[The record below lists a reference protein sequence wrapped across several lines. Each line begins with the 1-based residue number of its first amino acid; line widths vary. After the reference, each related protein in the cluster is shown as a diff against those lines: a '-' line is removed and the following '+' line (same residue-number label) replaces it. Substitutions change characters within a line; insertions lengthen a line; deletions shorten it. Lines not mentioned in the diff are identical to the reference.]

1 MANIA
6 IIGGG
11 RGGISILKAFGGIGE
26 FAIIGVC
33 DVNPD
38 APAVKLAREQG
49 VPVYTDLKDVLSLP
63 NINVII
69 EATGNQRV
77 KEIIL
82 ENKAPET
89 RLIESDVANIV
100 MTLTEAHDQKL
111 KKASGKKAAFK
122 TSASFLLQTY
132 GKEGVIYFTT
142 DLTQYDFVES
152 RNISI
157 PGIKVGEKLA
167 SVSIIEQCINTRRPQ
182 NGTIERAVYGIR
194 LHVWVAPLFE
204 DDGSDVVIGTYG
216 VFLPKLHVVAKAFDI
231 FAPIV
236 AESQPEGAWVGITDL
251 QKIAFRYGSPKFDIP
266 EIKKGDLLKEGDIG
280 WRTLNEKKKVV
291 MDLTTR
297 KYGNLRMMG
306 IPLYDEETNELVGTF
321 GITVPRN
328 LAKDL
333 QELAG
338 KLSANTEEMASVM
351 QEIAASAGDISIT
364 EGKLASQIKEAQHN
378 IEQINE
384 ILDFIKNVAD
394 QTKMLGLN
402 AAIEAAR
409 AGDQGKGF
417 GVVAEEIRK
426 LSDQSKQTADQI
438 RKITQ
443 MINDNIVQAVK
454 ASEGTVRQSQEQAA
468 ATQQVTASVMEMAQ
482 LAEKLTSMA
491 GNL

>member
-1 MANIA
+1 M
-6 IIGGG
+6 
-11 RGGISILKAFGGIGE
+11 KAFGGIE
-26 FAIIGVC
+26 LFTIVGVC
-33 DVNPD
+33 DVNLD
-38 APAVKLAREQG
+38 APAMKLAKELG
-49 VPVYTDLKDVLSLP
+49 VPVFTDLLEVLHLP
-63 NINVII
+63 DINVII
-69 EATGNQRV
+69 EATGSERV
-77 KEIIL
+77 KELII

-89 RLIESDVANIV
+89 RLIESDLANIV
-100 MTLTEAHDQKL
+100 MSFTEAHDKML
-111 KKASGKKAAFK
+111 KKARGKKEAFR

-132 GKEGVIYFTT
+132 GKEGVVYFTT
-142 DLTQYDFVES
+142 DLKQYDFVES
-152 RNISI
+152 RNINI
-157 PGIKVGEKLA
+157 PGIKVGEKLT
-167 SVSIIEQCINTRRPQ
+167 SGGIVEKCITTRQAQ
-182 NGTIERAVYGIR
+182 NGTVDREVYGIR
-194 LHVWVAPLFE
+194 LHVWAAPLFE
-204 DDGSDVVIGTYG
+204 GDDSDVVIGTYG
-216 VFLPKLHVVAKAFDI
+216 VFVPKLHVVAKAFDI

-251 QKIAFRYGSPKFDIP
+251 KKIAFRYGSPKFDIP
-266 EIKKGDLLKEGDIG
+266 EVKQGNELKEGDVG
-280 WRTLNEKKKVV
+280 WRTLKENKKVV
-291 MDLTTR
+291 MDVTTK

-333 QELAG
+333 QELAA
-338 KLSANTEEMASVM
+338 KLNANTEEMASVM
-351 QEIAASAGDISIT
+351 QEIAASAGDINIT
-364 EGKLASQIKEAQHN
+364 EGKLASQIKEVQQN

-409 AGDQGKGF
+409 AGEHGRGF

-443 MINDNIVQAVK
+443 LINENIVQAVN
-454 ASEGTVRQSQEQAA
+454 ASEGTVKQSQEQAA
-468 ATQQVTASVMEMAQ
+468 ATEQVTASVMEMAQ
-482 LAEKLTSMA
+482 LAERLTEMA